1 MGENSG
7 SGSVK
12 GDWEQELS
20 ALSEI
25 CEALARSSTT
35 VDAVAVIT
43 GKMKTVCD
51 FQSLVL
57 FVIRRDTGDMELE
70 PRLVVSPY
78 AEQVENE
85 SADFREGAAG
95 WVITHLKPL
104 LFQGSGEVEL
114 PRLIEDERSA
124 LVVPMVAGNE
134 EVGVLYVGA
143 AEPCSYDGRTCLR
156 LSIVASQC
164 AMAIRSAEIREN
176 VREYII
182 IDGVTGL
189 YTHRFFQRRL
199 IEACREYE
207 GSLKS
212 FSLVMIDLDHFMRY
226 NDTLGHLEGDKI
238 LRESAAL
245 IRSYTRDSDVVCRYG
260 GDEFVIILKE
270 SDKENS
276 VRTAERIREAFQY
289 RFHTYP
295 VKITASIGVANFPE
309 DATDKIDLVSAAD
322 AALYRSKTGGRNQLN
337 VAPSLRRGDDS
348 SQSGGEGSQ
357 GSPGSP
363 SPSNV
368 PVSRRPPGISFGN
381 VCEIPDEPGT
391 MSTGDSEE
399 V

>member
-1 MGENSG
+1 MGRNSG
-7 SGSVK
+7 SESVK

-35 VDAVAVIT
+35 VDAVAVIAE
-43 GKMKTVCD
+43 KMKTVCD
-51 FQSLVL
+51 FQSLIL
-57 FVIRRDTGDMELE
+57 FVIRRDTGDMELV
-70 PRLVVSPY
+70 PRFVVSPY
-78 AEQVENE
+78 AEQFESE
-85 SADFREGAAG
+85 SANFREGATG

-124 LVVPMVAGNE
+124 FLVPMVAENE

-176 VREYII
+176 VRDYII

-207 GSLKS
+207 DSLKS
-212 FSLVMIDLDHFMRY
+212 FSLVMIDLDHFIRY

-245 IRSYTRDSDVVCRYG
+245 VRSYTRDSDVVCRYG
-260 GDEFVIILKE
+260 GDEFAIILKD
-270 SDKENS
+270 SDKEKS
-276 VRTAERIREAFQY
+276 VKTAERIREAFQS

-295 VKITASIGVANFPE
+295 VKIMASIGVANFPE
-309 DATDKIDLVSAAD
+309 DAVSKIDLLTAAD
-322 AALYRSKTGGRNQLN
+322 AALYRAKTGGRNQVN
-337 VAPSLRRGDDS
+337 FAPSLMRGDDP
-348 SQSGGEGSQ
+348 SQSGG
-357 GSPGSP
+357 
-363 SPSNV
+363 
-368 PVSRRPPGISFGN
+368 
-381 VCEIPDEPGT
+381 
-391 MSTGDSEE
+391 
-399 V
+399 